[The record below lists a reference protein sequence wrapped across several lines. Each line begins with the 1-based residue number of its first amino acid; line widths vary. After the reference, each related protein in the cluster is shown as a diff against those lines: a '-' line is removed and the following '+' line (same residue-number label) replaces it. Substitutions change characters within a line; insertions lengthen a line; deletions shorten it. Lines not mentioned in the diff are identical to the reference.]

1 MTMRRVLLVGQDKG
15 GSGKSLI
22 VRALAESVVAARIIE
37 LEDEPRLLELE
48 DRIDFFPIRAERSEI
63 DRTSGAAARS
73 EYDAVLDLHSA

>member
-48 DRIDFFPIRAERSEI
+48 DRIDFLPIRAERS
-63 DRTSGAAARS
+63 GARS
-73 EYDAVLDLHSA
+73 IARRARRRAANTMPCWTS

>member
-48 DRIDFFPIRAERSEI
+48 DRIDFFPIRAER
-63 DRTSGAAARS
+63 DRSHVGRGGAQRIRCRAGPH
-73 EYDAVLDLHSA
+73 DA

>member
-48 DRIDFFPIRAERSEI
+48 DRIDFLPIRAERSEI

-73 EYDAVLDLHSA
+73 PTTSSP